1 MRIAVI
7 GCGYWGKNHV
17 KTLGELGYLHGACD
31 SDFSKIEFLHDYPMP
46 ESINYKALLGLPE
59 IDAIVIATPANTHY
73 RIAMDA
79 LRAGKHVL
87 VEKPMALSVEEV
99 GDIGSL
105 AKEKSVVAMVG
116 HTFLYSPAVRYVKQL
131 VDSGELGNILYVYA
145 QRLNWGIVRPDV
157 NALWSLGVHDISI
170 IQYWLGDLSEP
181 ASISKTGVDF
191 IKSGI
196 EDVVFLNIVY
206 PDNLMIN
213 IHVSWLDHHKTRR
226 ITVVGT
232 RKMVVYDNM
241 AEKKI
246 SIFDNGDVAQPEIEQ
261 KEPLKEEIKHFI
273 DCIAN
278 GSKCLTD
285 TEHAKKVIK
294 TLSRAK

>member
-1 MRIAVI
+1 
-7 GCGYWGKNHV
+7 
-17 KTLGELGYLHGACD
+17 
-31 SDFSKIEFLHDYPMP
+31 
-46 ESINYKALLGLPE
+46 
-59 IDAIVIATPANTHY
+59 
-73 RIAMDA
+73 MDA